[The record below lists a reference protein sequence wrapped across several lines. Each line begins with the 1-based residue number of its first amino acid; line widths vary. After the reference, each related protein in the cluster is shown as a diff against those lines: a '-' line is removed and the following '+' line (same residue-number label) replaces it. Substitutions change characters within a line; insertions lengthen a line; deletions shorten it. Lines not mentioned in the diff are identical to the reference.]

1 MRVSGG
7 MLRGID
13 VKPVWHKQKRYVLY
27 RSPKINC
34 QALKHNKIVNEC
46 SGEEN
51 MNGHKA
57 KGRWEFLIVG
67 KTNDVRIY
75 HKCVESLG
83 GNCFCS

>member
-1 MRVSGG
+1 MSN
-7 MLRGID
+7 LCGINRN
-13 VKPVWHKQKRYVLY
+13 VMCCIEVQ
-27 RSPKINC
+27 KINC

-83 GNCFCS
+83 ENCFCS